1 MVYIAS
7 TFTATIGQEIYC
19 EDNSKIKDRND
30 LVQCFLMS
38 SEVQPDNCSR
48 SSLSEK
54 TGNNRQVDAAVSV
67 AVIRENGG
75 CAR

>member
-7 TFTATIGQEIYC
+7 TFAAAVGQGIYR

-30 LVQCFLMS
+30 LVQCFLKS
-38 SEVQPDNCSR
+38 SVRPDNCSR

-75 CAR
+75 FAR